1 MLLHKN
7 QQLELTID
15 SFGAQGEGIARV
27 DGMPVFIPRVLPGE
41 RARVQIVKV
50 DKRFAFGRALEI
62 LEAAPDRKEP
72 PCPHYVQCGGCV
84 CHHMSY
90 AAQLD
95 FKRNQVEGCLRH
107 IAGIDVEVSPVIGMA
122 EPWHYRNKIS
132 MPVAGE
138 VGMPAIGYYAQR
150 SHRVVDVQ
158 SCLLSRD
165 AADRACAAVRQWMVE
180 QRIPPYNEESHT
192 GLVRHIMTRVNRQGQ
207 LMLVLVI
214 NGRQLKKQKELLEL
228 LQAKVPELVSLCI
241 SPNEKRGNVILGD
254 SYQTLWGQERLEDTL
269 CGNRFLLSPLSFF
282 QVNPEQTEKLYNTA
296 LDFAALTGQ
305 ETVADLYCGAGTISL
320 LLAKK
325 AAHVTG
331 VEIVPDAIRD
341 AQENARRNGVT
352 NADFLCGPAE
362 DILPQLVERGMR
374 PDVVVLDPPRK
385 GAEPAVLEAI
395 LACAPRRVVYVSCNP
410 ATQARDA
417 KILCAGGYEPVRCQP
432 VDMFCQTAGVETVL
446 LLSKIKTS
454 LHIDIDLDMT
464 ELDVTKAEAKAT
476 YEEIKAYVLE
486 HTGLKVSYLYI
497 AQVKA
502 KHGIIERDC
511 YNKPKTEGNHV
522 PQCPPE
528 KEKAIEEALRHFQM
542 IAN

>member
-1 MLLHKN
+1 MQLHKN

-50 DKRFAFGRALEI
+50 DKRFAFGRVMEVLQAS
-62 LEAAPDRKEP
+62 PQRREP
-72 PCPHYVQCGGCV
+72 LCPYYVQCGGCV
-84 CHHMSY
+84 CQHMSY
-90 AAQLD
+90 EAQLD

-107 IAGIDVEVSPVIGMA
+107 IGGIEAEVAPVLGMDA
-122 EPWHYRNKIS
+122 PWHYRNKIS
-132 MPVAGE
+132 MPVSGTAGA
-138 VGMPAIGYYAQR
+138 PAIGYYAQR
-150 SHRVVDVQ
+150 SHRVVDVH
-158 SCLLSRD
+158 SCLLSCD
-165 AADRACAAVRQWMVE
+165 AADRAGAAVRQWMVE

-214 NGRQLKKQKELLEL
+214 NGRQIKKQKELLDCVR
-228 LQAKVPELVSLCI
+228 AAVPELVSLCV

-254 SYQTLWGQERLEDTL
+254 SYQVLWGQERLEDTL

-282 QVNPEQTEKLYNTA
+282 QVNPAQTEKLYHTA
-296 LDFAALTGQ
+296 LDFAALTGN

-320 LLAKK
+320 LLARK

-341 AQENARRNGVT
+341 AKENARRNGIG

-362 DILPQLVERGMR
+362 QILPQLVEKGMR
-374 PDVVVLDPPRK
+374 PDVIVLDPPRK
-385 GAEPAVLEAI
+385 GAEPAVLSAI

-417 KILCAGGYEPVRCQP
+417 KLLCAGGYQPTRCQP
-432 VDMFCQTAGVETVL
+432 VDMFCQTAGIENVL
-446 LLSKIKTS
+446 LL
-454 LHIDIDLDMT
+454 
-464 ELDVTKAEAKAT
+464 TKAEP
-476 YEEIKAYVLE
+476 
-486 HTGLKVSYLYI
+486 VSRI
-497 AQVKA
+497 S
-502 KHGIIERDC
+502 
-511 YNKPKTEGNHV
+511 N
-522 PQCPPE
+522 
-528 KEKAIEEALRHFQM
+528 FS
-542 IAN
+542 

>member
-1 MLLHKN
+1 MQLHKN
-7 QQLELTID
+7 QQIDMTID
-15 SFGAQGEGIARV
+15 SFGAQGEGIARL
-27 DGMPVFIPRVLPGE
+27 DGMPVFIPRALPGE
-41 RARVQIVKV
+41 RVRVQIVKV
-50 DKRFAFGRALEI
+50 DKRFAFGRAMDI
-62 LEAAPDRKEP
+62 LEASTDRREP
-72 PCPHYVQCGGCV
+72 PCPYYVQCGGCV
-84 CHHMSY
+84 CQHMSY

-107 IAGIDVEVSPVIGMA
+107 IGGIDVEVLPVLGMD

-138 VGMPAIGYYAQR
+138 AGAPAIGYYAQR

-158 SCLLSRD
+158 GCMLSCD

-192 GLVRHIMTRVNRQGQ
+192 GLVRHIMTRVNRLGQ

-214 NGRQLKKQKELLEL
+214 NGKQLKKQKELLERL
-228 LQAKVPELVSLCI
+228 RADVPDLVSLCV

-254 SYQTLWGQERLEDTL
+254 SYQVLWGQERLEDTL

-282 QVNPEQTEKLYNTA
+282 QVNPQQTEKLYQTA
-296 LDFAALTGQ
+296 LDFAGLTGG

-320 LLAKK
+320 LLARK

-331 VEIVPDAIRD
+331 IEIVPDAIRD
-341 AQENARRNGVT
+341 AKENARRNGVD

-362 DILPQLVERGMR
+362 DLLPRLVEKGMR

-395 LACAPRRVVYVSCNP
+395 ITCAPRRVVYVSCNP

-417 KILCAGGYEPVRCQP
+417 KLLCAGGYQPIRCQP
-432 VDMFCQTAGVETVL
+432 VDMFCQTAGVENVL
-446 LLSKIKTS
+446 LF
-454 LHIDIDLDMT
+454 
-464 ELDVTKAEAKAT
+464 TKE
-476 YEEIKAYVLE
+476 
-486 HTGLKVSYLYI
+486 
-497 AQVKA
+497 
-502 KHGIIERDC
+502 
-511 YNKPKTEGNHV
+511 
-522 PQCPPE
+522 
-528 KEKAIEEALRHFQM
+528 
-542 IAN
+542 